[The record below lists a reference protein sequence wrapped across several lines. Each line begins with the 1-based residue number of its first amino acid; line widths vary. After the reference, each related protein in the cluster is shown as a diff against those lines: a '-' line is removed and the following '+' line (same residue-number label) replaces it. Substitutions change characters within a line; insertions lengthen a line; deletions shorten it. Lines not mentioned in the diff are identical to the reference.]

1 MTNNR
6 FFDTVS
12 ISALSLATLAA
23 FNVPQAAMAQADPA
37 DVASKPADN
46 GGFTELVVTA
56 RKKNETLLEV
66 PLAITAFSSAEIA
79 KRNVQDLSDVASF
92 TPSINVSS
100 PGNASAT
107 SRTMQTVVIRG
118 MVAATYQVNTTTVFI
133 NGAPLAASGL
143 IDGLS
148 DVAQIEVIKGPQS
161 AYFGRATFAG
171 AINII
176 TKAPGNDFRATFDG
190 LYGSYN
196 WTDLKG
202 SVEGAVIPDVLKARI
217 SVRSSNIDGQYRIAA
232 QPSYAYGAQSTKSV
246 MGELEITP
254 ASNLQIRM
262 FGSYTK
268 QNDGLAPLVK
278 FTRSTFNCNP
288 GGAAFICGQLPQML
302 PLGPNANIDP
312 SFFARLQLP
321 AAQVRYQDIGLDH
334 AGAASQILV
343 GTTNINWTIPG
354 SEFVVSAVTA
364 YNRSLGDSINDLS
377 NQYET
382 DPLRRSPFET
392 YSYAAAFS
400 QELRVTSD
408 QKKRLRGLIGVNYQW
423 QRTGESNI
431 GEVNGIYGVFQPTNL
446 NRNQAFGIF
455 GSASYDIIPKIILN
469 LEGRYQI
476 DKSFGYSRVV
486 VDGKPVENKV
496 PGLETTTHTFLP
508 RVILQYKF
516 VPSQQVY
523 FSYAKGSNPGIFNSA
538 LLTYPQELQDRLRA
552 LTGATVSSLPEK
564 VTNFEVGYKASL
576 FDNHLQV
583 ELGAYF
589 AKWRNQ
595 LIAQT
600 IYVLDPALT
609 GSAAAVPIATYS
621 NLGKSNLKGLEAA
634 LFFRV
639 SDYLSGS
646 AGGSIN
652 DSKILSY
659 ANSAEAALLGVSGT
673 APLDLYNGNQLPKYS
688 KYSGNVAL
696 DYERPLTSELDG
708 FVHVDYAFK
717 SRMYEGPAN
726 LTWTPNSHNV
736 NLRAGIIKGKQKF
749 ELFVEN
755 LTNNQAYNSITNQID
770 INDAYRSIAY
780 GSLPMPRR
788 FGVRLHVEY

>member
-1 MTNNR
+1 
-6 FFDTVS
+6 
-12 ISALSLATLAA
+12 
-23 FNVPQAAMAQADPA
+23 MAQATPG
-37 DVASKPADN
+37 DVGSSSAND
-46 GGFTELVVTA
+46 GGFAEVVVTA

-66 PLAITAFSSAEIA
+66 PLAITAFSAAEIG
-79 KRNVQDLSDVASF
+79 KRNVQDLDDVASF
-92 TPSINVSS
+92 TPSINVST
-100 PGNASAT
+100 PGNASAAQ
-107 SRTMQTVVIRG
+107 RTMQTVVIRS
-118 MVAATYQVNTTTVFI
+118 MTAATYTVNTTTVFI

-148 DVAQIEVIKGPQS
+148 DVAQIEIIKGPQS

-171 AINII
+171 AINVI

-190 LYGSYN
+190 LYGSYD

-202 SVEGAVIPDVLKARI
+202 SVEGAIVPDLLKARVSGRYY
-217 SVRSSNIDGQYRIAA
+217 SVDGQYRIAA
-232 QPSYAYGAQSTKSV
+232 QPGYAYGAQSSKSV

-262 FGSYTK
+262 FGSYSE
-268 QNDGLAPLVK
+268 QEDGLAPLVK

-288 GGAAFICGQLPQML
+288 GGASFICGKLPYML
-302 PLGPNANIDP
+302 PIGANANIDP
-312 SFFARLQLP
+312 SFFARLKLP
-321 AAQVRYQDIGLDH
+321 AAQVRYKDLGLDH
-334 AGAASQILV
+334 AGSMGEILV
-343 GTTNINWTIPG
+343 GTANINWTVPG
-354 SEFVVSAVTA
+354 SEWVVSAVTA
-364 YNRSLGDSINDLS
+364 ANRSLGNSINDLA

-382 DPLRRSPFET
+382 DPARRSPFDT

-408 QKKRLRGLIGVNYQW
+408 QTKRLRGLVGVNYQW

-431 GEVNGIYGVFQPTNL
+431 GEVNGVYGVFQPTNL
-446 NRNQAFGIF
+446 NRNKATGIF
-455 GSASYDIIPKIILN
+455 GSLSYDIVPQIILN

-476 DKSFGYSRVV
+476 DKSYGYSRVV
-486 VDGKPVENKV
+486 ENGEAVERKV
-496 PGLETTTHTFLP
+496 PGLETTTNIFLP

-516 VPSQQVY
+516 LPDQQLY

-538 LLTYPQELQDRLRA
+538 LLTYPQALQERLRA

-576 FDNHLQV
+576 FDNRLQV
-583 ELGAYF
+583 EVGAYL
-589 AKWRNQ
+589 AKWRDQ

-600 IYVLDPALT
+600 IYVLDPPLT

-621 NLGKSNLKGLEAA
+621 NQGRTDLKGLEAA
-634 LFFRV
+634 LFFRI
-639 SDYLSGS
+639 SDHLSGS

-652 DSKILSY
+652 DSRILTY
-659 ANSAEAALLGVSGT
+659 ANAAEAALLGVTGT
-673 APLDLYNGNQLPKYS
+673 APLDLYYGRQLPKYS
-688 KYSGNVAL
+688 RYSGNLAL
-696 DYERPLTSELDG
+696 DYQRPLSSELDG

-726 LTWTPNSHNV
+726 FTWTPNSHNV
-736 NLRAGIIKGKQKF
+736 NLRAGVVKGKQKF

-755 LTNNQAYNSITNQID
+755 LTDNRAYNSITNQVD
-770 INDAYRSIAY
+770 INDAYRSIVYAT
-780 GSLPMPRR
+780 LPMPRR
-788 FGVRLHVEY
+788 FGMRLHVEY